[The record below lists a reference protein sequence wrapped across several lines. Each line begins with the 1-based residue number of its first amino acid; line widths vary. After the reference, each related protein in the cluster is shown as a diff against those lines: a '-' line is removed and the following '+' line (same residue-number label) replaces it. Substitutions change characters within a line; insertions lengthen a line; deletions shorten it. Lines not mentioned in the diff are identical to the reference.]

1 MEDKEIRKL
10 ICKYI
15 IRYKNKKIQGTEKKI
30 HTFFRPYVKAVCSME
45 ETLWNPETDI
55 KKILPKVVDKEK
67 FPYITKQSV
76 MFIEIFREVFTKQ
89 KKGVLPFK
97 EMNTVRKLSNHLTV
111 HRNIKKMEEG
121 GLVFKIIFQNKEV
134 SNSCIYYLL
143 PTNPRINKI
152 YNELVRKHFYDKE
165 KD

>member
-1 MEDKEIRKL
+1 
-10 ICKYI
+10 
-15 IRYKNKKIQGTEKKI
+15 
-30 HTFFRPYVKAVCSME
+30 ME

-97 EMNTVRKLSNHLTV
+97 EMNTCK
-111 HRNIKKMEEG
+111 
-121 GLVFKIIFQNKEV
+121 KIIKPL
-134 SNSCIYYLL
+134 NSPQKHKKRWKKVVLYL
-143 PTNPRINKI
+143 K
-152 YNELVRKHFYDKE
+152 
-165 KD
+165 